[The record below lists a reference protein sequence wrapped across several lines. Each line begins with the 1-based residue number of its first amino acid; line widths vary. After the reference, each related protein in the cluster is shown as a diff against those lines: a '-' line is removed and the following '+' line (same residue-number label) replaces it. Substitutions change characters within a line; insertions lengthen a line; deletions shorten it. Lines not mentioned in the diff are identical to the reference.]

1 MSRLLVLAFTALAL
15 SAEVRTLTLQQAIEL
30 AVRQNPEVII
40 ARLDE
45 QKAQES
51 VRIAGDSFS
60 PKVVVGSGLAYTTG
74 FPMSVDGSAPSI
86 FQARV
91 IQSLYNKPKSYEVAA
106 AKENARG
113 AGLDTAARREEIAHR
128 TALLYLNGR
137 RAARGVEASRQ
148 LIATAENLAGTVE
161 ARVSEGR
168 ELPIEARRATLR
180 LAQAKQKLGDFE
192 AVRDQT
198 EAALAV
204 VLGFGPDDRVRATT
218 DEPITSVELPAD
230 EVASVNTALTNSKE
244 VQRLESAMQAK
255 GLDARA
261 ARAARLPQIDLIA
274 QYGLFAKYNNYED
287 YFRKFERNNAQVG
300 ASISIP
306 IFPGRGVQARAA
318 QADIEINRLRAQT
331 NAVRDRITL
340 DTRKAWQD
348 VRRAESSR
356 ELAKLDLEVTREQVT
371 VLLAQSQEG
380 RASVKQ
386 VEEARTLETEK
397 WLAYYDSLHA
407 VERAQID
414 LLRQTG
420 TIIAAIK

>member
-1 MSRLLVLAFTALAL
+1 MIRLLVLAFTTLAL
-15 SAEVRTLTLQQAIEL
+15 SAEVRTLTLQQAIDL
-30 AVRQNPEVII
+30 AVRQNPDVII

-45 QKAQES
+45 QKAQEN
-51 VRIAGDSFS
+51 VRSAGDAFS
-60 PKVVVGSGLAYTTG
+60 PKIIVGSGLAYTVG
-74 FPMSVDGSAPSI
+74 FPMSVEGSAPSV
-86 FQARV
+86 FQARA
-91 IQSLYNKPKSYEVAA
+91 IQSLYNKPRSYEVAA

-113 AGLDTAARREEIAHR
+113 ASIDTAARREEIAHR
-128 TALLYLNGR
+128 TALLYLNAR

-148 LIATAENLAGTVE
+148 LIATSENLAGTVE

-168 ELPIEARRATLR
+168 ELPIEARRAALR

-192 AVRDQT
+192 AIRDQT

-204 VLGFGPDDRVRATT
+204 VLGFGPDDRVRTTT

-230 EVASVNTALTNSKE
+230 EAASVSAALSNSKE

-274 QYGLFAKYNNYED
+274 QYGLFAKYNNYEE
-287 YFRKFERNNAQVG
+287 YFQKFERNNAQLG

-348 VRRAESSR
+348 IRRAESSR
-356 ELAKLDLEVTREQVT
+356 ELAKLDLEITREQVS

-386 VEEARTLETEK
+386 VEEARALETEK
-397 WLAYYDSLHA
+397 WLALYDALHA

-420 TIIAAIK
+420 TIIAAIR

>member
-1 MSRLLVLAFTALAL
+1 MSRLLVLAFTAVAL

-60 PKVVVGSGLAYTTG
+60 PKIIVGSGLAYTSG

-113 AGLDTAARREEIAHR
+113 AGLDIAARREEIAHR

-148 LIATAENLAGTVE
+148 LIATSEKLAGTVE

-204 VLGFGPDDRVRATT
+204 VLGFGPDDRVRTTT
-218 DEPITSVELPAD
+218 DEPITSVKLPAD
-230 EVASVNTALTNSKE
+230 EAASVNTALTNSKE

-300 ASISIP
+300 ASIAFP

-318 QADIEINRLRAQT
+318 QADIEINRLRTQT

-348 VRRAESSR
+348 IRRAESSR
-356 ELAKLDLEVTREQVT
+356 ELAELDLEVTREQVS

-386 VEEARTLETEK
+386 VEEARALETEK